1 MKTTSKLIA
10 LLAITL
16 ALFSSCHSGIIIEG
30 NGIFVEETRTIPAF
44 EQIYVDGSFNVFF
57 THADSSSVRIKC
69 ESNILPYIET
79 AVFNKKLDIK
89 FASHISIMLNE
100 DIDIYITGP
109 YAEKIDLAGS
119 GNITCDSL
127 AAEKGEIII
136 SGSGNI
142 FTNFYGKEFESEI
155 SGSGTMDIFGD
166 CDIINTTI
174 SGSGSIALEAPDCD
188 FASVTI
194 SGSGSAKLIGS
205 ADEVKF
211 INEGSGK
218 IKAYDFPVK
227 KAEIDIEGSGYIYV
241 NVSESLVARIDGS
254 GNIYYIGNPAI
265 NFKEFGSGSLIN
277 DN

>member
-1 MKTTSKLIA
+1 MR
-10 LLAITL
+10 
-16 ALFSSCHSGIIIEG
+16 H
-30 NGIFVEETRTIPAF
+30 
-44 EQIYVDGSFNVFF
+44 
-57 THADSSSVRIKC
+57 
-69 ESNILPYIET
+69 
-79 AVFNKKLDIK
+79 NK
-89 FASHISIMLNE
+89 HN
-100 DIDIYITGP
+100 Y
-109 YAEKIDLAGS
+109 
-119 GNITCDSL
+119 
-127 AAEKGEIII
+127 
-136 SGSGNI
+136 
-142 FTNFYGKEFESEI
+142 
-155 SGSGTMDIFGD
+155 
-166 CDIINTTI
+166 
-174 SGSGSIALEAPDCD
+174 